1 LKRPADG
8 STVCALKGTSA
19 TRRAGS
25 KVRAHGSREAR
36 SESSTRSDTLGRLR
50 QPNLAP
56 FAHMQKTSAT
66 LLIIDDDEVV
76 RASLAAYLED
86 SGFSVLQASNGQQGL
101 QIFEQETPDLVICDL
116 RMPQVGGLEL
126 IRQVTSLAP
135 DTPVIVVSGAGVMSD
150 AVEALR
156 LGAADYLIKPL
167 EDLAVLE
174 HSVRRA
180 LDRAHLLQENQLYRQ
195 KLETAN
201 RELEASLHLL
211 QEDQDAGRQ
220 VQMNMLPTNPWAFE
234 FEHEIIPSLYLSG
247 DFVDYFRVDERRV
260 AFYLADVS
268 GHGASSAFIT
278 VLLKFMT
285 TRLLFESKRGGT
297 LPEFKPS
304 EVLGHINRG
313 LISCKL
319 GKHVTMVGGVIDE
332 DTGQL
337 TYSVGGHLPLPILYT
352 PTETRY
358 LQGRGLPV
366 GIFNEA
372 TYTDHVLDLPES
384 FSLTLLSDGILDLLP
399 GDTLKEKE
407 AALPELVKAAGGS
420 LDGLR
425 RKFGLATLGEMP
437 DDIALLV
444 LSRNL

>member
-1 LKRPADG
+1 
-8 STVCALKGTSA
+8 
-19 TRRAGS
+19 
-25 KVRAHGSREAR
+25 
-36 SESSTRSDTLGRLR
+36 
-50 QPNLAP
+50 
-56 FAHMQKTSAT
+56 MQKTSAT
-66 LLIIDDDEVV
+66 LLIIDDDDVV

-86 SGFSVLQASNGQQGL
+86 SGFNVLQANNGAQGL
-101 QIFEQETPDLVICDL
+101 QVFEQKQPDLVICDL

-126 IRQVTSLAP
+126 IRQVTERAP
-135 DTPVIVVSGAGVMSD
+135 QLPVIVLSGAGVMND

-180 LDRAHLLQENQLYRQ
+180 LDRSRLLLENQRYRE
-195 KLETAN
+195 KLEIAN

-211 QEDQDAGRQ
+211 QEDQNAGRQ
-220 VQMNMLPTNPWAFE
+220 VQMNMLPESPWTTDGFK
-234 FEHEIIPSLYLSG
+234 FEHQIIPSLYLSG
-247 DFVDYFRVDERRV
+247 DFVDCFRVDERRV

-268 GHGASSAFIT
+268 GHGASSAFVT

-285 TRLLFESKRGGT
+285 TRLMFESKRGGT

-313 LISCKL
+313 LINCKL

-332 DTGQL
+332 HTGLL
-337 TYSVGGHLPLPILYT
+337 TYSIGGHLPLPVLYT
-352 PTETRY
+352 PEKVGY
-358 LQGRGLPV
+358 LEGRGLPV
-366 GIFNEA
+366 GLFNEA
-372 TYTDHVLDLPES
+372 TYTDHVLELPEQ
-384 FSLTLLSDGILDLLP
+384 FSLTLFSDGILDLLP
-399 GDTLKEKE
+399 GETLKDKE
-407 AALPELVKAAGGS
+407 AALPQIVKAAGGG

-425 RKFGLATLGEMP
+425 QKFGLATLGEMP

-444 LSRNL
+444 LSRNLE

>member
-1 LKRPADG
+1 MNPVSELRP
-8 STVCALKGTSA
+8 
-19 TRRAGS
+19 
-25 KVRAHGSREAR
+25 
-36 SESSTRSDTLGRLR
+36 GRVPYAN
-50 QPNLAP
+50 QFLAP

-66 LLIIDDDEVV
+66 LLIIDDDDVV

-86 SGFSVLQASNGQQGL
+86 SGFSVLQACNGLQGL
-101 QIFEQETPDLVICDL
+101 QVFERENPDLVICDL

-126 IRQVTSLAP
+126 IRQVTERAP
-135 DTPVIVVSGAGVMSD
+135 DMPVIVLSGAGVMND

-180 LDRAHLLQENQLYRQ
+180 LDRAWLLQENQRYRE

-211 QEDQDAGRQ
+211 QEDQNAGRQ
-220 VQMNMLPTNPWAFE
+220 VQMNMLPESPWVIDGFK
-234 FEHEIIPSLYLSG
+234 FEHQIIPSLYLSG
-247 DFVDYFRVDERRV
+247 DFVDCFRVDERRV

-268 GHGASSAFIT
+268 GHGASSAFVT

-285 TRLLFESKRGGT
+285 TRLMFEFKRNGT

-313 LISCKL
+313 LINCKL

-332 DTGQL
+332 DTGLL
-337 TYSVGGHLPLPILYT
+337 TYSIGGHLPLPVFFSQGQV
-352 PTETRY
+352 RY
-358 LQGRGLPV
+358 LEGRGLPV
-366 GIFNEA
+366 GLFNEA
-372 TYTDHVLDLPES
+372 TYTDHVLELPDS
-384 FSLTLLSDGILDLLP
+384 FSLTLFSDGILDLLP
-399 GDTLKEKE
+399 GETLKDKE
-407 AALPELVKAAGGS
+407 AALPEIVKEVGGG

-425 RKFGLATLGEMP
+425 QKFGLATLGEMP
-437 DDIALLV
+437 DDIALMV
-444 LSRNL
+444 LSRNLE

>member
-1 LKRPADG
+1 MHSP
-8 STVCALKGTSA
+8 
-19 TRRAGS
+19 
-25 KVRAHGSREAR
+25 
-36 SESSTRSDTLGRLR
+36 
-50 QPNLAP
+50 
-56 FAHMQKTSAT
+56 SAT

-86 SGFSVLQASNGQQGL
+86 SGFHVLQASNGLQGL
-101 QIFEQETPDLVICDL
+101 QVFEREHPDLVVCDL
-116 RMPQVGGLEL
+116 RMPQVDGLEL
-126 IRQVTSLAP
+126 IRRIGEMESE
-135 DTPVIVVSGAGVMSD
+135 TPVIVVSGAGVMSD

-167 EDLAVLE
+167 EDLVVLE

-180 LDRAHLLQENQLYRQ
+180 LDRSNLRTENRRYRE

-201 RELEASLHLL
+201 RELQASLHLL
-211 QEDQDAGRQ
+211 QEDQNAGRQ
-220 VQMNMLPTNPWAFE
+220 VQMNMLPVTPWKVDGLKFA
-234 FEHEIIPSLYLSG
+234 HQIIPSLYLSG

-268 GHGASSAFIT
+268 GHGASSAFVT

-285 TRLLFESKRGGT
+285 TRLLYESRRNGT

-313 LISCKL
+313 LINCKL
-319 GKHVTMVGGVIDE
+319 GKHVTMLGGVIDE
-332 DTGQL
+332 SANTL
-337 TYSVGGHLPLPILYT
+337 TYSIGGHLPLPILFA
-352 PTETRY
+352 EGEARY
-358 LQGRGLPV
+358 LEGRGLPV
-366 GIFNEA
+366 GLFNEA
-372 TYTDHVLDLPES
+372 SYDDHVLDMPTA

-407 AALPELVKAAGGS
+407 ALLPKLVSSAEGS

-425 RKFGLATLGEMP
+425 QVFGLAKLGEMP

-444 LSRNL
+444 LSRNLA

>member
-1 LKRPADG
+1 MHNP
-8 STVCALKGTSA
+8 SA
-19 TRRAGS
+19 
-25 KVRAHGSREAR
+25 K
-36 SESSTRSDTLGRLR
+36 
-50 QPNLAP
+50 
-56 FAHMQKTSAT
+56 

-86 SGFSVLQASNGQQGL
+86 SGFTVLQAANGLQGL
-101 QIFEQETPDLVICDL
+101 EVFELQRPDLVICDL
-116 RMPQVGGLEL
+116 RMPQVDGLEL
-126 IRQVTSLAP
+126 IRRINVLNTEV
-135 DTPVIVVSGAGVMSD
+135 PVIVVSGAGVMSD

-180 LDRAHLLQENQLYRQ
+180 LDRTHLRLENQRYRE

-201 RELEASLHLL
+201 RELQASLHLL
-211 QEDQDAGRQ
+211 QEDQNAGRQ
-220 VQMNMLPTNPWAFE
+220 VQMNMLPLTPWKVDGLE
-234 FEHEIIPSLYLSG
+234 FAHQIIPSLYLSG
-247 DFVDYFRVDERRV
+247 DFVDYFRVDERRI

-268 GHGASSAFIT
+268 GHGASSAFVT

-285 TRLLFESKRGGT
+285 TRLLYESRRGGL

-304 EVLGHINRG
+304 DVLGHINRG
-313 LISCKL
+313 LINCKL
-319 GKHVTMVGGVIDE
+319 GKHVTMLGGVIDE
-332 DTGQL
+332 QSGKL
-337 TYSVGGHLPLPILYT
+337 TYSIGGHLPLPVLFS
-352 PTETRY
+352 EGQAHY
-358 LQGRGLPV
+358 LEGRGLPV
-366 GIFNEA
+366 GLFNEA
-372 TYTDHVLDLPES
+372 VYTDLQMDLPQS

-407 AALPELVKAAGGS
+407 AILPQLISSAGGT

-425 RKFGLATLGEMP
+425 QVLGLANLGEMP

-444 LSRNL
+444 LSRNLA

>member
-1 LKRPADG
+1 MH
-8 STVCALKGTSA
+8 S
-19 TRRAGS
+19 
-25 KVRAHGSREAR
+25 
-36 SESSTRSDTLGRLR
+36 
-50 QPNLAP
+50 
-56 FAHMQKTSAT
+56 TSAT
-66 LLIIDDDEVV
+66 LLIIDDDDVV

-86 SGFSVLQASNGQQGL
+86 SGFTVLQASNGLQGL
-101 QIFEQETPDLVICDL
+101 EVFNSQQPDLVVCDL
-116 RMPQVGGLEL
+116 RMPQVDGLEL
-126 IRQVTSLAP
+126 IRRINALGVSVP
-135 DTPVIVVSGAGVMSD
+135 IIVVSGAGVMTD

-180 LDRAHLLQENQLYRQ
+180 LDRAHLRLENQRYRE

-201 RELEASLHLL
+201 RELQASLHLL
-211 QEDQDAGRQ
+211 QEDQNAGRQ
-220 VQMNMLPTNPWAFE
+220 VQMNMLPETPWQVEELNFA
-234 FEHEIIPSLYLSG
+234 HQIIPSLYLSG
-247 DFVDYFRVDERRV
+247 DFVDYFRVDERRI

-268 GHGASSAFIT
+268 GHGASSAFVT

-285 TRLLFESKRGGT
+285 TRLLYESRRGGT

-313 LISCKL
+313 LINCKL
-319 GKHVTMVGGVIDE
+319 GKHVTMLGGVIDE
-332 DTGQL
+332 QTNRL
-337 TYSVGGHLPLPILYT
+337 TYSIGGHLPLPVLYSQGDAS
-352 PTETRY
+352 Y
-358 LQGRGLPV
+358 LTGRGLPV
-366 GIFNEA
+366 GLFNEA
-372 TYTDHVLDLPES
+372 EYNDHEIELPQS

-407 AALPELVKAAGGS
+407 TVLPELISRAGGS

-425 RKFGLATLGEMP
+425 QVLGLANIGDMP

-444 LSRNL
+444 LSRNLA